1 MFAMLMNQVLLTE
14 INMLIEKTLQKAS
27 FVKNPSLE
35 DYLQTDSET
44 RDIVTELFKTHITV

>member
-1 MFAMLMNQVLLTE
+1 MLMNQVLLTE

>member
-1 MFAMLMNQVLLTE
+1 MSL
-14 INMLIEKTLQKAS
+14 LIEKTLQKAS